1 MFFMNLFELHLD
13 PIHFYSSF
21 DFYLDILFV
30 QFYLILKEKFACIL
44 LHFLRLNW
52 ILEVI
57 W

>member
-21 DFYLDILFV
+21 DFYLYILFV
-30 QFYLILKEKFACIL
+30 QFYLIFKEK
-44 LHFLRLNW
+44 LHVSFYTFRLNW